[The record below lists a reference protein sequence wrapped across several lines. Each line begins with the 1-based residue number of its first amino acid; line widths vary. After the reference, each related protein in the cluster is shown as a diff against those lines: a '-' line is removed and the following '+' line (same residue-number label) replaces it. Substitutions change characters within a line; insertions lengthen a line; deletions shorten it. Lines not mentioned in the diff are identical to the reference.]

1 MNPKDPE
8 AKKLLAV
15 YTAKP
20 IEIKR
25 TQKDN
30 TVLTSIT
37 KEVIYDNI
45 QLPAIFM
52 GYKFPEQLNTDS
64 YAIEMLNEVLSG
76 GSSSRINKTIV
87 EKKKWQLLLSHFIT
101 A

>member
-1 MNPKDPE
+1 MYPKDPE
-8 AKKLLAV
+8 AKNLLAT
-15 YTAKP
+15 YAAKP

-25 TQKDN
+25 TQKDK

-52 GYKFPEQLNTDS
+52 GYKFPEQLNTVCFFKIS
-64 YAIEMLNEVLSG
+64 VRKS
-76 GSSSRINKTIV
+76 NKISV
-87 EKKKWQLLLSHFIT
+87 NV
-101 A
+101 